1 MSLLSALLVAELLL
15 SSFVLGQD
23 CSGELFRA
31 VLRVRSKVRPRREL
45 ELFRKKTS
53 SEESFMMTT

>member
-1 MSLLSALLVAELLL
+1 MSLLPALLVAELLL

-31 VLRVRSKVRPRREL
+31 VLRVRSKVRPKREL
-45 ELFRKKTS
+45 ETVSQRIVH
-53 SEESFMMTT
+53 ED